1 MNVKPFWQFCWFL
14 ILRFEGNENRSKAA
28 ELTFVTLFAIVPL
41 MASGYVML
49 TWFPQYASLIDTF
62 HDFLFKHFVPA
73 SGDAIQGYLSDFSQ
87 QARKLTW
94 IGLVILLFSAL
105 SLMMTIERSFN
116 QIWRVKSI
124 RVGRRVLFYWLV
136 IVLGPVFLGAAF
148 LLSSYLL
155 SSQLWVDH
163 VDSVFHFNRLLF
175 KWLPFLISMVALTGM
190 YYFLPSSQVRM
201 KHALMG
207 GFFGAICL
215 EICKVGFVKMV
226 SFSPSYQLIYG
237 AFAVVPLFL
246 LWIFVAWC
254 VVLLGA
260 ELVRALP
267 FIRKDSKGVQASEL
281 DWALMIMQQLKH
293 TNTHHRITREALCQ
307 ALTLV
312 NIDDWESV
320 LVKLIDGVWVA
331 NEDDELFLNKD
342 LSETTVGELSE
353 LIHGER
359 IDKFTVINT
368 HTSWFDQLKPLLL
381 ELREQ
386 KKAALGLPIK
396 DVI

>member
-1 MNVKPFWQFCWFL
+1 MNVKHFAKFCWL
-14 ILRFEGNENRSKAA
+14 LLLRFEKNENRSNAA

-49 TWFPQYASLIDTF
+49 TWFPQYGSLIDTF

-73 SGDAIQGYLSDFSQ
+73 SGDAIQVYLSDFSQ

-116 QIWRVKSI
+116 RIWRVKSI

-136 IVLGPVFLGAAF
+136 IVLGPVLLGAMF
-148 LLSSYLL
+148 LVSSYLL

-163 VDSVFHFNRLLF
+163 VDSVFHFNQLLF
-175 KWLPFLISMVALTGM
+175 KWLPFLLSMTALTGM
-190 YYFLPSSQVRM
+190 YYFLPSSQVRIR
-201 KHALMG
+201 HALLG
-207 GFFGAICL
+207 GIFGAVFL
-215 EICKVGFVKMV
+215 EVCKMAFIKMV

-267 FIRKDSKGVQASEL
+267 FINKSQKGVQASEL
-281 DWALMIMQQLKH
+281 DWALMILQRLKD
-293 TNTHHRITREALCQ
+293 TSSDSRVNREALSQ
-307 ALTLV
+307 ALTLI
-312 NIDDWESV
+312 NIDEWEAL
-320 LVKLIDGVWVA
+320 LVKLIDGKWVE
-331 NEDDELFLNKD
+331 NLDDELFVAVNLNEMTVGD
-342 LSETTVGELSE
+342 LSELVHGQRIEKFAVVNKNTV
-353 LIHGER
+353 
-359 IDKFTVINT
+359 
-368 HTSWFDQLKPLLL
+368 WFEQLNPRLAQ
-381 ELREQ
+381 LREQ
-386 KKAALGLPIK
+386 KKAALGLPVS

>member
-1 MNVKPFWQFCWFL
+1 VKSFGRFCWFL

-62 HDFLFKHFVPA
+62 HNFIFQHFVPA

-94 IGLVILLFSAL
+94 IGLIILLFSAL

-116 QIWRVKSI
+116 KIWRVKSV
-124 RVGRRVLFYWLV
+124 RVGRRVLFYWLA

-148 LLSSYLL
+148 LVSSYLL
-155 SSQLWVDH
+155 SSPLWVDN
-163 VDSVFHFNRLLF
+163 VDSVLHFNRLLF
-175 KWLPFLISMVALTGM
+175 KGLPFLISMVALTAM
-190 YYFLPSSQVRM
+190 YFFLPSSQVQIR
-201 KHALMG
+201 HAVLG
-207 GFFGAICL
+207 GFFAAICL
-215 EICKVGFVKMV
+215 EICKIGFVKMV

-260 ELVRALP
+260 ELVRAMP
-267 FIRKDSKGVQASEL
+267 FIHKDIKGVQASEL
-281 DWALMIMQQLKH
+281 DWALMIMQQLK
-293 TNTHHRITREALCQ
+293 NSNEKQRITRENLCQ

-312 NIDDWESV
+312 NVDDWETV
-320 LVKLIDGVWVA
+320 LVKLLNEGWV
-331 NEDDELFLNKD
+331 ESVDDELFVNKD
-342 LSETTVGELSE
+342 LAHTTVGELSE
-353 LIHGER
+353 LINAER
-359 IDKFTVINT
+359 IEKLSVINEQT
-368 HTSWFDQLKPLLL
+368 IWFDKLKPVLSQ
-381 ELREQ
+381 LRVQ

-396 DVI
+396 EVI

>member
-1 MNVKPFWQFCWFL
+1 MNVRGFWRFCWFL

-49 TWFPQYASLIDTF
+49 TWFPEYASLIDTF
-62 HDFLFKHFVPA
+62 HSFIFQHFVPA

-94 IGLVILLFSAL
+94 IGLVILLFSAF

-124 RVGRRVLFYWLV
+124 RVGRRVIFYWLA
-136 IVLGPVFLGAAF
+136 IVLGPIFLGVAF
-148 LLSSYLL
+148 LVSSYFLSSP
-155 SSQLWVDH
+155 LWVDH
-163 VDSVFHFNRLLF
+163 VDSVFHFNQVLY
-175 KWLPFLISMVALTGM
+175 KWLPFLISMIALSAM
-190 YYFLPSSQVRM
+190 YFFLPSSQV
-201 KHALMG
+201 KVLHAFLG
-207 GFFGAICL
+207 GLFASICL
-215 EICKVGFVKMV
+215 EICKIGFVKMV

-260 ELVRALP
+260 EVVRALP
-267 FIRKDSKGVQASEL
+267 FIHKDIKGIQASEL
-281 DWALMIMQQLKH
+281 DWGLMIMQQLKH
-293 TNTHHRITREALCQ
+293 TNPQQRITREDLCQ

-312 NIDDWESV
+312 NVDAWEAV
-320 LVKLIDGVWVA
+320 LVKLLDEAWVG
-331 NEDDELFLNKD
+331 NLDDELFVQKD
-342 LSETTVGELSE
+342 LTQTTVGELSE

-359 IDKFTVINT
+359 IETFSVINEN
-368 HTSWFDQLKPLLL
+368 TSWYKQLKPILSD
-381 ELREQ
+381 LRVQ

>member
-1 MNVKPFWQFCWFL
+1 MNVKQLSRFCWFL
-14 ILRFEGNENRSKAA
+14 ILRFEGNENRSSAA

-73 SGDAIQGYLSDFSQ
+73 SGDAIQVYLSDFSQ

-116 QIWRVKSI
+116 RIWRVKSI

-136 IVLGPVFLGAAF
+136 IILGPVLLGAMF
-148 LLSSYLL
+148 LASSYLL

-163 VDSVFHFNRLLF
+163 VDSVIHFNQLLF
-175 KWLPFLISMVALTGM
+175 KWLPFLLSLITLTGM
-190 YYFLPSSQVRM
+190 YYFLPSSQVKI
-201 KHALMG
+201 KHALIG
-207 GFFGAICL
+207 GLCGAVFL
-215 EICKVGFVKMV
+215 EICKMGFIEMV

-254 VVLLGA
+254 VVLFGA
-260 ELVRALP
+260 ELARAMP
-267 FIRKDSKGVQASEL
+267 FINKDLKGTQASEL
-281 DWALMIMQQLKH
+281 DWALMIMQQLKS
-293 TNTHHRITREALCQ
+293 TNNGKRVTREELCQ

-312 NIDDWESV
+312 NVDEWEAV
-320 LVKLIDGVWVA
+320 LVKLIDEKWVE
-331 NEDDELFLNKD
+331 NLDDELFVVVDLNE
-342 LSETTVGELSE
+342 STVGDLSE
-353 LIHGER
+353 LIHGKR
-359 IDKFTVINT
+359 IEKFAVINRDT
-368 HTSWFDQLKPLLL
+368 TWFEQLNPVLSQ
-381 ELREQ
+381 LREQ
-386 KKAALGLPIK
+386 KKAALGLPVSH
-396 DVI
+396 VI